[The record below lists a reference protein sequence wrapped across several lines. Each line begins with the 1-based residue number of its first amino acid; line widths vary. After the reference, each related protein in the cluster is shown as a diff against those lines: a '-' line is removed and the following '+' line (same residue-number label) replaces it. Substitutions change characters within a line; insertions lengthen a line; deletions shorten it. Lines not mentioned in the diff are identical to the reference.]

1 MHILYIS
8 YFYPPLGGPASLRNV
23 KVVKY
28 LAKEGISCDVI
39 TVSDIEYI
47 QRDYSL
53 LSECSEQRL
62 IRTDS
67 LDPMALF
74 RKTGISKGNQ
84 ATGLYMNTPENIKLW
99 IRRLYL
105 LDEKIGW
112 NRFLIKAGRKALS
125 ETHYDLIYISLGP
138 FSSGVGAYKLSKESG
153 IPLVLDMR
161 DYWNLLSD
169 YNLQATTLHR
179 KYAWNW
185 EKRFYSYASLIV
197 TATQGIERDI
207 IKAFGPEFAE
217 KTLTVYNGWDENDF
231 IDLPAVPKPSEYT
244 FSYFGSIYARRN
256 MNAFYKALHR
266 LLEEGKIP
274 QNIKVRLFGNYFKET
289 REEITQSGIT
299 NLIEIIPP
307 LEHREALANM
317 MASDVLLLVINSS
330 SPYGTLTSKVG
341 EYLRTQKPIL
351 AMVPY
356 YGEAAELLRECGHNY
371 ICAME
376 SADTIYHSLKR
387 LFSETE
393 HNYQIPWEMEK
404 SKQVHNLANRLK
416 EMLG

>member
-23 KVVKY
+23 KMIKY
-28 LAKEGISCDVI
+28 LAQEGISCDVI

-67 LDPMALF
+67 LDPMALL
-74 RKTGISKGNQ
+74 RKIGISKGNQ
-84 ATGLYMNTPENIKLW
+84 TTGLYLNTPEKIKLW
-99 IRRLYL
+99 IRRLYP

-112 NRFLIKAGRKALS
+112 NPFLIKAGRKAIS

-161 DYWNLLSD
+161 DYWNILSD
-169 YNLQATTLHR
+169 YDLQATIFHR
-179 KYAWNW
+179 KYSWHW
-185 EKRFYSYASLIV
+185 EKTLYDNASLIV
-197 TATQGIERDI
+197 TATKGIERDI
-207 IKAFGPEFAE
+207 IQYFGSQLKD
-217 KTLTVYNGWDENDF
+217 KTIAVYSGWDEKDF
-231 IDLPAVPKPSEYT
+231 IDLPEVAKPDAYT
-244 FSYFGSIYARRN
+244 LSYFGNINARRTLKY
-256 MNAFYKALHR
+256 FFQALKR
-266 LLEEGKIP
+266 LLQEGNAP
-274 QNIKVRLFGNYFKET
+274 QNIKVQLFGNYFKEI
-289 REEITQSGIT
+289 RDEINQSGIA

-307 LEHREALANM
+307 LEHKEALAHM
-317 MASDVLLLVINSS
+317 MVADALILLLNSS
-330 SPYGTLTSKVG
+330 SAGGRLNYKVC
-341 EYLRTQKPIL
+341 EYLRTQNPIL
-351 AMVPY
+351 AMAPF
-356 YGEAAELLRECGHNY
+356 YGEAADLLRKCGHNY

-404 SKQVHNLANRLK
+404 SRQVHNLANRLQ